1 MNTFRTTL
9 LMLALIILFVLVGNL
24 VAGQEGMWYAF
35 FLALMMNGIAYWF
48 SDKIVLMMY
57 GAKEIKESDYPEIF
71 SIIRE
76 LTMKMNLP
84 MPKVCIINTPTPN
97 AFATGR
103 NPKNSA
109 VVLTS
114 GIINLLNERELA
126 GVIAHELS
134 HIKNRDTLIS
144 VVATT
149 IAGAIFML
157 ARMAQW
163 ALMFGGL
170 RRRDDRG
177 GSPLEAIGLL
187 VLIILAPI
195 AAMII
200 QLAIS
205 RSREYEAD
213 RTAGI
218 TTSDPLSLANALRKL
233 HETVQ
238 RVPLQEANPTTAHMF
253 IVNPLKG
260 KDVLTLFST
269 HPPISERIKKLEQLN
284 NELRGYAIP
293 NIVR

>member
-1 MNTFRTTL
+1 MNTLKTTL
-9 LMLALIILFVLVGNL
+9 LMLALIILFVLVGNFI
-24 VAGQEGMWYAF
+24 AGKEGMIWAF
-35 FLALMMNGIAYWF
+35 VMALIMNGVAYWF
-48 SDKIVLMMY
+48 SDRIVLLMY
-57 GAKEIKESDYPEIF
+57 GAKEIKEEQYPDIF

-84 MPKVCIINTPTPN
+84 MPKVCIINTPIQN

-103 NPKNSA
+103 NPKHSA

-114 GIINLLNERELA
+114 GIINLLNERELR

-144 VVATT
+144 VIAAT
-149 IAGAIFML
+149 IAGAIFTL
-157 ARMAQW
+157 ARIAQW
-163 ALMFGGL
+163 SLYFGGG
-170 RRRDDRG
+170 RRDDNRN
-177 GSPLEAIGLL
+177 SNPLQLIGLL
-187 VLIILAPI
+187 VLIILAPL

-218 TTSDPLSLANALRKL
+218 STSDPISLASALRKL
-233 HETVQ
+233 SEAVQ
-238 RVPLQEANPTTAHMF
+238 RIPFKNANPTTAHMF

-260 KDVLTLFST
+260 ESLLTLFST
-269 HPPISERIKKLEQLN
+269 HPPISERIKKLE
-284 NELRGYAIP
+284 ELEKEIKGYKIP
-293 NIVR
+293 NIIR

>member
-1 MNTFRTTL
+1 MNTLKTTL
-9 LMLALIILFVLVGNL
+9 LMLALIILFVLVGNFI
-24 VAGQEGMWYAF
+24 AGKEGMIWAF
-35 FLALMMNGIAYWF
+35 VMALIMNGIAYWF
-48 SDKIVLMMY
+48 SDRIVLLMY
-57 GAKEIKESDYPEIF
+57 GAKEIKEEQYPEIF

-103 NPKNSA
+103 NPKHSA

-114 GIINLLNERELA
+114 GIISLLNERELR

-144 VVATT
+144 VIAAT
-149 IAGAIFML
+149 IAGAIFTL
-157 ARMAQW
+157 ARIAQW
-163 ALMFGGL
+163 SLYFSGG
-170 RRRDDRG
+170 RRDDNRN
-177 GSPLEAIGLL
+177 SNPLQLIGLL
-187 VLIILAPI
+187 VLIILAPL

-218 TTSDPLSLANALRKL
+218 STSDPISLASALRKL
-233 HETVQ
+233 SEAVQ
-238 RVPLQEANPTTAHMF
+238 RIPFKNANPTTAHMF

-260 KDVLTLFST
+260 ESLLTLFST
-269 HPPISERIKKLEQLN
+269 HPPISERIKKLE
-284 NELRGYAIP
+284 ELEKEIKGYKIP
-293 NIVR
+293 NIIR

>member
-144 VVATT
+144 VVAAT

-163 ALMFGGL
+163 ALMFGGN
-170 RRRDDRG
+170 RRDDRSSG
-177 GSPLEAIGLL
+177 PLQAIGLL

>member
-144 VVATT
+144 VVAAT

>member
-163 ALMFGGL
+163 ALMFGGN
-170 RRRDDRG
+170 RRDDRNSG
-177 GSPLEAIGLL
+177 PLQAIGLL

>member
-1 MNTFRTTL
+1 MNTLKTTL
-9 LMLALIILFVLVGNL
+9 LMVSLIILFVLVGNL
-24 VAGQEGMWYAF
+24 IAGKEGMWYAF

-57 GAKEIKESDYPEIF
+57 GAKEIRQQDYPEIY
-71 SIIRE
+71 SIVYE
-76 LTMKMNLP
+76 LTSKMNLP
-84 MPKVCIINTPTPN
+84 MPKICIMNTPTPN

-103 NPKNSA
+103 NPKHSA
-109 VVLTS
+109 VVLTT
-114 GIINLLNERELA
+114 GIINLLNERELK

-144 VVATT
+144 VVAAT

-163 ALMFGGL
+163 ALMFGGG
-170 RRRDDRG
+170 RRDERNSG
-177 GSPLEAIGLL
+177 PLQAIGLL
-187 VLIILAPI
+187 LLVILAPI

-218 TTSDPLSLANALRKL
+218 STGDPLSLAHALRKL

-238 RVPLQEANPTTAHMF
+238 RIPLHNANPTTAHMF
-253 IVNPLKG
+253 IVNPLKAEN
-260 KDVLTLFST
+260 VLALFST
-269 HPPISERIKKLEQLN
+269 HPPITERIKKLEQLHN
-284 NELRGYAIP
+284 MLSGYSIP
-293 NIVR
+293 KIVR

>member
-1 MNTFRTTL
+1 MNTLKTTL
-9 LMLALIILFVLVGNL
+9 LMLALIILFVLVGNFI
-24 VAGQEGMWYAF
+24 AGKEGMIWAF
-35 FLALMMNGIAYWF
+35 VMALIMNGVAYWF
-48 SDKIVLMMY
+48 SDRIVLLMY
-57 GAKEIKESDYPEIF
+57 GAKEIKEEQYPEIF

-84 MPKVCIINTPTPN
+84 MPKVCIINTPIQN

-103 NPKNSA
+103 NPKHSA

-114 GIINLLNERELA
+114 GIINLLNERELR

-144 VVATT
+144 VIAAT
-149 IAGAIFML
+149 IAGAIFTL
-157 ARMAQW
+157 ARIAQW
-163 ALMFGGL
+163 SLYFGGG
-170 RRRDDRG
+170 RRDDNRN
-177 GSPLEAIGLL
+177 SNPLQLIGLL
-187 VLIILAPI
+187 VLIILAPL

-218 TTSDPLSLANALRKL
+218 STSDPISLASALRKL
-233 HETVQ
+233 SEAVQ
-238 RVPLQEANPTTAHMF
+238 RIPFKNANPTTAHMF

-260 KDVLTLFST
+260 ESLLTLFST
-269 HPPISERIKKLEQLN
+269 HPPISERIKKLE
-284 NELRGYAIP
+284 ELEKEIKGYKIP
-293 NIVR
+293 NIIR

>member
-1 MNTFRTTL
+1 MNTLKTTF
-9 LMLALIILFVLVGNL
+9 LMLALIMLFVLVGNL
-24 VAGQEGMWYAF
+24 IAGKEGMMWAF
-35 FLALMMNGIAYWF
+35 MMALIMNGIAYWF
-48 SDKIVLMMY
+48 SDKIVLALY
-57 GAKEIKESDYPEIF
+57 GAKEIKEENYPRIF

-76 LTMKMNLP
+76 LTTSMGLP
-84 MPKVCIINTPTPN
+84 MPKVCVIETQTPN

-103 NPKNSA
+103 NPQNSA
-109 VVLTS
+109 VVLTT
-114 GIINLLNERELA
+114 GIINLLNDRELR

-144 VVATT
+144 LVAAT
-149 IAGAIFML
+149 IAGAIFTL

-170 RRRDDRG
+170 RRRDEREG
-177 GSPLEAIGLL
+177 GILGSLGMLLL
-187 VLIILAPI
+187 VILAPI

-213 RTAGI
+213 KSAGVA
-218 TTSDPLSLANALRKL
+218 TRDPLSLASALRKL

-238 RVPLQEANPTTAHMF
+238 KYPMVNAEPTTSHLF

-260 KDVLTLFST
+260 KDILALFST
-269 HPPISERIKKLEQLN
+269 HPPVSERIKKLEQLHQ
-284 NELRGYAIP
+284 EISGYNIP
-293 NIVR
+293 NIIR